1 MSGDRL
7 LFDTN
12 AIVALL
18 GGNQQVVQLTRN
30 AQWIGISIISE
41 IEFLCFGGLTQAD
54 CDLFGQFREKV
65 DVVGLSRGEAGLIDR
80 VIDIRRRF
88 GVKLPDA
95 IIAATALVRS
105 ARLVTADRQLANIK
119 DVSIASF

>member
-7 LFDTN
+7 LLDTN

-41 IEFLCFGGLTQAD
+41 IEFLCFGGLTQPD
-54 CDLFGQFREKV
+54 RDLFAQFRDKV
-65 DVVGLSRGEAGLIDR
+65 EIVSLSQGEAGLIDR

-105 ARLVTADRQLANIK
+105 ARLVTADRQLANIA